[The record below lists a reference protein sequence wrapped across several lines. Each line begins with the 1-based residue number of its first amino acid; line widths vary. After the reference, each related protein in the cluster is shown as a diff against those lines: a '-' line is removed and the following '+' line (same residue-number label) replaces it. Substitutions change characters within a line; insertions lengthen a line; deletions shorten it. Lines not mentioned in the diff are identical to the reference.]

1 MTIKLFIDAI
11 FNISYN
17 PSLCSGEKI
26 TGETHEVIELD
37 LLFTSY
43 KDDNV
48 NVVVM
53 HMNLYLCW
61 HIQQ

>member
-1 MTIKLFIDAI
+1 MTIKLSIDAI

-17 PSLCSGEKI
+17 PSLCSGEEV

-43 KDDNV
+43 KDDND